1 MLRRISP
8 IHQRGKV
15 SQEQEELMQSLREA
29 QRSLDHAYLAF
40 DDITDSDLME
50 SCIFEIRSLPHQLSA
65 AADEAAGGEP
75 DGAERGERGETA
87 MGLTEK
93 VAIGILILFV
103 VGAVLRLFKT
113 PLKLAMQV
121 LLNTLLGFGTLF
133 LLNLTEA
140 VTGISLG
147 VNLLNALVIGIL
159 GVPGLGL
166 LLLVQWLFT

>member
-1 MLRRISP
+1 
-8 IHQRGKV
+8 
-15 SQEQEELMQSLREA
+15 
-29 QRSLDHAYLAF
+29 
-40 DDITDSDLME
+40 
-50 SCIFEIRSLPHQLSA
+50 
-65 AADEAAGGEP
+65 
-75 DGAERGERGETA
+75 

-93 VAIGILILFV
+93 VAIAILLLFV

-121 LLNTLLGFGTLF
+121 LLNTLLGFGALF
-133 LLNLTEA
+133 LLNLTQA

-147 VNLLNALVIGIL
+147 VNLLNALGIGIL

>member
-1 MLRRISP
+1 
-8 IHQRGKV
+8 
-15 SQEQEELMQSLREA
+15 
-29 QRSLDHAYLAF
+29 
-40 DDITDSDLME
+40 
-50 SCIFEIRSLPHQLSA
+50 
-65 AADEAAGGEP
+65 
-75 DGAERGERGETA
+75 

-93 VAIGILILFV
+93 VAIGILTLFV

>member
-1 MLRRISP
+1 
-8 IHQRGKV
+8 
-15 SQEQEELMQSLREA
+15 
-29 QRSLDHAYLAF
+29 
-40 DDITDSDLME
+40 
-50 SCIFEIRSLPHQLSA
+50 
-65 AADEAAGGEP
+65 
-75 DGAERGERGETA
+75 

-93 VAIGILILFV
+93 VAIGILLLFV

-121 LLNTLLGFGTLF
+121 LLNTLLGFGALF

>member
-1 MLRRISP
+1 
-8 IHQRGKV
+8 
-15 SQEQEELMQSLREA
+15 
-29 QRSLDHAYLAF
+29 
-40 DDITDSDLME
+40 
-50 SCIFEIRSLPHQLSA
+50 
-65 AADEAAGGEP
+65 
-75 DGAERGERGETA
+75 

-93 VAIGILILFV
+93 VTIAILLLFV

-121 LLNTLLGFGTLF
+121 LLNTLLGFGALF
-133 LLNLTEA
+133 LLNLTQA

>member
-1 MLRRISP
+1 
-8 IHQRGKV
+8 
-15 SQEQEELMQSLREA
+15 
-29 QRSLDHAYLAF
+29 
-40 DDITDSDLME
+40 
-50 SCIFEIRSLPHQLSA
+50 
-65 AADEAAGGEP
+65 
-75 DGAERGERGETA
+75 

-121 LLNTLLGFGTLF
+121 LLNTLLGFGALF
-133 LLNLTEA
+133 LLNLTQA
-140 VTGISLG
+140 LTGISLG
-147 VNLLNALVIGIL
+147 VNLLNDLVIGIL

>member
-1 MLRRISP
+1 
-8 IHQRGKV
+8 
-15 SQEQEELMQSLREA
+15 
-29 QRSLDHAYLAF
+29 
-40 DDITDSDLME
+40 
-50 SCIFEIRSLPHQLSA
+50 
-65 AADEAAGGEP
+65 
-75 DGAERGERGETA
+75 

-93 VAIGILILFV
+93 VAVAILLLFV
-103 VGAVLRLFKT
+103 AGAVLRLFKT
-113 PLKLAMQV
+113 PLRLAMQV
-121 LLNTLLGFGTLF
+121 LLNTLLGFGALF

>member
-1 MLRRISP
+1 
-8 IHQRGKV
+8 
-15 SQEQEELMQSLREA
+15 
-29 QRSLDHAYLAF
+29 
-40 DDITDSDLME
+40 
-50 SCIFEIRSLPHQLSA
+50 
-65 AADEAAGGEP
+65 
-75 DGAERGERGETA
+75 
-87 MGLTEK
+87 MGLTGK
-93 VAIGILILFV
+93 VAIGILLLFV

-113 PLKLAMQV
+113 PLRLAMQV
-121 LLNTLLGFGTLF
+121 LLNTLLGFGALF

>member
-1 MLRRISP
+1 
-8 IHQRGKV
+8 
-15 SQEQEELMQSLREA
+15 
-29 QRSLDHAYLAF
+29 
-40 DDITDSDLME
+40 
-50 SCIFEIRSLPHQLSA
+50 
-65 AADEAAGGEP
+65 
-75 DGAERGERGETA
+75 

-93 VAIGILILFV
+93 VAIAILLLFV

-121 LLNTLLGFGTLF
+121 LRNTLLGFGALF
-133 LLNLTEA
+133 LLNLTQA